1 MEYVLPLLFV
11 GVIVV
16 AIIWKNKPEWV
27 SKVKSWFVE

>member
-1 MEYVLPLLFV
+1 MEYILPLLFV
-11 GVIVV
+11 GVIVA

>member
-11 GVIVV
+11 GVIAG

-27 SKVKSWFVE
+27 SKVKTLFKE

>member
-11 GVIVV
+11 SVIAG

-27 SKVKSWFVE
+27 SKVKTLFKE